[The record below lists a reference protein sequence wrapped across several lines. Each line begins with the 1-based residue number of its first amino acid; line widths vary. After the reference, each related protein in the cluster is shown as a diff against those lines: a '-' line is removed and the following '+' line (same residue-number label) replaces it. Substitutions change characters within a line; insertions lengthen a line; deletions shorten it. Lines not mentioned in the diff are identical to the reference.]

1 MNLAQ
6 VENFSEELLR
16 KVNNL
21 ISERDILRRRLLN
34 INAQEA
40 VKDFEYI
47 TSFQNNINET
57 EILTE
62 NNLKLEKLLA
72 SI

>member
-47 TSFQNNINET
+47 TSFHNNINDT

-62 NNLKLEKLLA
+62 NYLKLEKLLA